1 MPFID
6 RPNYLPVD
14 LKPFQGMD
22 AQHLNHVLCELI
34 SHKKIIVKIWF
45 FLLQTTKRSSVV
57 WLTPKLNSGLKNYN
71 FLQNI
76 FSFGLENPLM
86 LPVTIYFCKF
96 VQPEWIFYFKTFSC
110 LSSNNTPGGVST
122 C

>member
-22 AQHLNHVLCELI
+22 VQHLNHVLCELI
-34 SHKKIIVKIWF
+34 SHKKILVKIWF

-76 FSFGLENPLM
+76 FSFGLVDDQKSFNAA
-86 LPVTIYFCKF
+86 CHH
-96 VQPEWIFYFKTFSC
+96 IFLQVCAARMDFLF
-110 LSSNNTPGGVST
+110 
-122 C
+122 